1 MPTVD
6 VLRRLAG
13 RAVSTVSAF
22 IREDDGQDLIEYAYL
37 AAFVG
42 VAGYAVLS
50 NIVPEVAATYNAWI
64 DPNTGTPSLWEPAAP
79 WTSSGS

>member
-22 IREDDGQDLIEYAYL
+22 IREDGGQDLIEYAYL

-42 VAGYAVLS
+42 VAGYAVLN
-50 NIVPEVAATYNAWI
+50 NIVPEVAATYNAWL
-64 DPNTGTPSLWEPAAP
+64 DPNTGTPSLWEPAPA
-79 WTSSGS
+79 WNSSGS

>member
-13 RAVSTVSAF
+13 RAASTVSAL

-50 NIVPEVAATYNAWI
+50 NIVPEVAATYNA
-64 DPNTGTPSLWEPAAP
+64 
-79 WTSSGS
+79 

>member
-13 RAVSTVSAF
+13 RAVSTVFAF

-42 VAGYAVLS
+42 VVGYAVLS
-50 NIVPEVAATYNAWI
+50 NLVPEIAATYNAWL
-64 DPNTGTPSLWEPAAP
+64 DPNTGTPSLWEPAPA